1 MNAHVK
7 PIVDTSQQQR
17 EFVLAALRTV
27 VKRLDLI
34 REEVALAGVALS
46 TGAIDPHTAIRWTEE
61 IAPGCLPPE
70 VQATFIAKGWALP

>member
-1 MNAHVK
+1 MNGHVK
-7 PIVDTSQQQR
+7 PIIDISQQQR

-34 REEVALAGVALS
+34 REEVALSGVALS
-46 TGAIDPHTAIRWTEE
+46 TGAVDPQTAIRWCEE

-70 VQATFIAKGWALP
+70 VKATFIAKGWALP

>member
-7 PIVDTSQQQR
+7 PIVETSQQQR

-46 TGAIDPHTAIRWTEE
+46 TGAIDLRRQSAGAR
-61 IAPGCLPPE
+61 
-70 VQATFIAKGWALP
+70 K